1 MSWLI
6 ASSRV
11 FCVTHAGS
19 SEALLSGQ
27 KPPFMLLVRAYNKV
41 DNTRALHIRNGTSEY
56 FVVSPPAS
64 SLIGS

>member
-1 MSWLI
+1 MLCGIS
-6 ASSRV
+6 
-11 FCVTHAGS
+11 GS

-56 FVVSPPAS
+56 FVVSNLAY
-64 SLIGS
+64 LIYPQY